1 MSEYHLQS
9 PLQESDIR
17 KLRVGDTVFLSGKA
31 FTCRSKLQ
39 RSVFDEGLAMPKE
52 LLDNDILIHAG
63 PIILKEGD
71 SWQLVS
77 IMPTSS
83 VRFEKWGADSIK
95 EWGLKVIVGKT
106 TMREKTAEAMQKYGC
121 VHLSPQSVSPNLW
134 HDQIDIQ
141 GVYLFD
147 EMGSIEAPWQFELNE
162 FGPFVVDMDTEGN
175 SLYEQVDDKV
185 RENLVSA
192 HTRMGIEP
200 DFKYT
205 QLYGGKGE

>member
-1 MSEYHLQS
+1 
-9 PLQESDIR
+9 
-17 KLRVGDTVFLSGKA
+17 
-31 FTCRSKLQ
+31 
-39 RSVFDEGLAMPKE
+39 
-52 LLDNDILIHAG
+52 
-63 PIILKEGD
+63 
-71 SWQLVS
+71 
-77 IMPTSS
+77 
-83 VRFEKWGADSIK
+83 
-95 EWGLKVIVGKT
+95 
-106 TMREKTAEAMQKYGC
+106 
-121 VHLSPQSVSPNLW
+121 PNLW